1 MDKTDSVLNRY
12 VAEMRDVRIQKDRMR
27 FRRNIERIGELMSYE
42 LSKSLSYAPQEVTT
56 PLGTATVNMPTDD
69 IVVGTVLRAGLPMH
83 QGVLSVFDWAD
94 NCFASAFR
102 AYDDHHGIEIHLGYA
117 ATPKLDGKVL
127 IMADPMLATG
137 KSMCEVIG
145 QLLRYGTPT
154 KHSHNEHN
162 RHPQWCGVRF
172 GQHPRHR
179 DHTMDCERG
188 PHAEQRQL
196 YSARAWRRRR
206 SGLWRQRVRTEK
218 ERQEGKIGKV
228 EDHIRLFGMRSR
240 ESKMDR

>member
-102 AYDDHHGIEIHLGYA
+102 AYDEHHGIEIHLGYA

-145 QLLRYGTPT
+145 QLLRYGTPRNIHIMSIIGT
-154 KHSHNEHN
+154 PN
-162 RHPQWCGVRF
+162 GV
-172 GQHPRHR
+172 
-179 DHTMDCERG
+179 E
-188 PHAEQRQL
+188 
-196 YSARAWRRRR
+196 YVSANTHGIETTLWIA
-206 SGLWRQRVRTEK
+206 SVDPTLNSDSYIVPGLGDAGDLAYGGK
-218 ERQEGKIGKV
+218 E
-228 EDHIRLFGMRSR
+228 
-240 ESKMDR
+240 

>member
-94 NCFASAFR
+94 NCFASAYR

-145 QLLRYGTPT
+145 QLLRYGTPRSIHIMSIIGT
-154 KHSHNEHN
+154 PN
-162 RHPQWCGVRF
+162 GVEYVSTNTH
-172 GQHPRHR
+172 GIETTLWIASVDPTLNS
-179 DHTMDCERG
+179 DSYIV
-188 PHAEQRQL
+188 P
-196 YSARAWRRRR
+196 
-206 SGLWRQRVRTEK
+206 GLGDAGDLAYGGK
-218 ERQEGKIGKV
+218 E
-228 EDHIRLFGMRSR
+228 
-240 ESKMDR
+240 

>member
-94 NCFASAFR
+94 NCFASAYR

-145 QLLRYGTPT
+145 QLLRYGTPRSIHIMSIIGT
-154 KHSHNEHN
+154 PN
-162 RHPQWCGVRF
+162 GV
-172 GQHPRHR
+172 
-179 DHTMDCERG
+179 E
-188 PHAEQRQL
+188 
-196 YSARAWRRRR
+196 YVSANTH
-206 SGLWRQRVRTEK
+206 GIETTL
-218 ERQEGKIGKV
+218 
-228 EDHIRLFGMRSR
+228 
-240 ESKMDR
+240 

>member
-145 QLLRYGTPT
+145 QLLRYGTPRSIHIMSIIGT
-154 KHSHNEHN
+154 PN
-162 RHPQWCGVRF
+162 GVEYVSVNTH
-172 GQHPRHR
+172 GIETTLWIASVDPTLNS
-179 DHTMDCERG
+179 DSYIV
-188 PHAEQRQL
+188 P
-196 YSARAWRRRR
+196 
-206 SGLWRQRVRTEK
+206 GLGDAGDLAYGGK
-218 ERQEGKIGKV
+218 E
-228 EDHIRLFGMRSR
+228 
-240 ESKMDR
+240 